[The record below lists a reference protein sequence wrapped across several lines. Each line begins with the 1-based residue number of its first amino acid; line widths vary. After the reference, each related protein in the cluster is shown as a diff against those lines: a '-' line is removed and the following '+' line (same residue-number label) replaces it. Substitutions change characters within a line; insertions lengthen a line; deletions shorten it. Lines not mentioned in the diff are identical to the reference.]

1 MSISLS
7 HLISTHGY
15 WLTFA
20 GALLEGETVLVL
32 AGLAAHRG
40 YLALPLVIAIGAVG
54 GFLGDQIGFFVG
66 RQLGARVLER
76 FPRLEPAATRAR
88 GLVERHPGYSVIA
101 VRFLYGMRI
110 AGPVVIGTSRLRWAT
125 FALLNAI
132 GATLWS
138 ACWVGVGFAAGA
150 AVEAVLGEL
159 KHVEHVLFA
168 VALGMAVVA
177 TVGLRLLRRRAYGAK
192 SGPPKT

>member
-15 WLTFA
+15 WLAFA
-20 GALLEGETVLVL
+20 GALLEGETVLAL

-40 YLALPLVIAIGAVG
+40 YLALPLLIGIGAVG

-66 RQLGARVLER
+66 RRLGVRVLER

-88 GLVERHPGYSVIA
+88 GLVERHPGFSVVA
-101 VRFLYGMRI
+101 VRFLYGLRI
-110 AGPVVIGTSRLRWAT
+110 AGPVVIGTSRIPWAT

-132 GATLWS
+132 GAAVWS
-138 ACWVGVGFAAGA
+138 ACWVGVGFAAGT
-150 AVEAVLGEL
+150 AVEAALGEL

-168 VALGMAVVA
+168 AALGVAVVA
-177 TVGLRLLRRRAYGAK
+177 TVWLRLLRRRAYGGK
-192 SGPPKT
+192 SGPPEG